1 METYVLLSPLCWEPI
16 WPKLLQ
22 AVSTLPQSLWVH
34 MFVILWGLENTYFL
48 VTFTTLVYEI
58 LLPPLLQSSLR
69 PEGRLCR
76 HIPFET
82 SVWIPEPAT
91 GQQAS
96 LLWPC
101 CSTTIPS
108 CIREP
113 QRHISHLHWLM
124 EERSSVFP
132 AGQPCFQGPG
142 SGVLPVPCHPSFSNK
157 SAGKFPVARLLYQH
171 PQLYQRTPEAQTLPE
186 PIEGRT
192 PTVSHQTRLL
202 WPGYSTTKLRRIR
215 GYLDAQAQP
224 AWNRGRINACTNNYP
239 KPRKIEGNIVIHST
253 RQRAIWQDQTQWFYT
268 SKI

>member
-1 METYVLLSPLCWEPI
+1 
-16 WPKLLQ
+16 
-22 AVSTLPQSLWVH
+22 
-34 MFVILWGLENTYFL
+34 MFVILWGLENIYFL
-48 VTFTTLVYEI
+48 VTFITLVYEI

-101 CSTTIPS
+101 CTTTIPS

-132 AGQPCFQGPG
+132 AGQPCFLGLG
-142 SGVLPVPCHPSFSNK
+142 SGVLPVPCHPSLRSK

-171 PQLYQRTPEAQTLPE
+171 PQLYQRTPRGPD
-186 PIEGRT
+186 
-192 PTVSHQTRLL
+192 
-202 WPGYSTTKLRRIR
+202 ST
-215 GYLDAQAQP
+215 
-224 AWNRGRINACTNNYP
+224 CTNWRKDTNSQSSDKTP
-239 KPRKIEGNIVIHST
+239 VTRPLHHKTQKNQRLPRCTGST
-253 RQRAIWQDQTQWFYT
+253 CMEWRENQCLYL
-268 SKI
+268 